1 MKKILT
7 LCAAILGV
15 VALNAKTIYLNSG
28 GNSLWGADGPAFFVH
43 AWGNADQDVKMT
55 AIDGVYFSA
64 EINDANTSVL
74 FVRMPSG
81 STSLNWDTKWNQTE
95 DFTIPSGKNCLTIT
109 SWNGGA
115 EGNSTGT
122 WSYYEAPA
130 SQMTYYLAGSGF
142 PGVSWTA
149 GEHLLMTNGTIS
161 FTNLAAGTYKFKVTN
176 NTWDYNLGYGA
187 VSGACSSQGYSADDD
202 GNVVIVLVSSGDITI
217 TVNNGVICLTIVGET
232 QQIYASAVP
241 SQCTDVMMQAFYN
254 ESYSSSSPGVSEY
267 GDTKWTSLLAQAD
280 EIGSYFDLV
289 WLPPS
294 AYGEGA
300 GYHPKQYSNQSSNW
314 GSRTELESLISAL
327 HNKGTK
333 VVADIVINHCANKST
348 WCDFYE
354 MDFGVYGKFQ
364 PDASYICANDEVNFS
379 DDAGACKGAATGS
392 DDDGDNWSGARDWSH
407 DKVYVQDMFKA
418 YLLWMRNVMK
428 YDGFRYDK
436 GDGFNNWH
444 HDNYNKTAQPYIAF
458 MESYNGTDKIIEE
471 INQANKNL
479 MALDFGTR
487 WDAMCGFA
495 SFNYSKCKGSGLLG
509 AGYAKYAVTFIDS
522 HDWFLRPDNENEF
535 GGRGNSMTADLK
547 DRLLQANAYMLGMP
561 GIPCVFYPHWAKYK
575 AELKPMIDAR
585 HAAGIHNESAV
596 SDEYAEDGGYQCTVR
611 GKYGWLILQVGNKT
625 THTNT
630 GEYSWLADYT
640 LMASGPGYAM
650 WVNVT
655 DPPIPTDLE
664 DSSATLSRQKGE
676 KYLKDGKLYIRVGDK
691 TYDILGQAIK

>member
-1 MKKILT
+1 MKKLLT
-7 LCAAILGV
+7 LCAAMLGV
-15 VALNAKTIYLNSG
+15 VALNAKTIYLNTG
-28 GNSLWGADGPAFFVH
+28 GNSLWGVDGPAFFVH
-43 AWGNADQDVKMT
+43 AWGSADQDVKMT
-55 AIDGVYFSA
+55 ALDGVYFSA

-81 STSLNWDTKWNQTE
+81 STSLNWNTAWNQTE

-109 SWNGGA
+109 SWDGGA
-115 EGNSTGT
+115 DGKSTGT
-122 WSYYEAPA
+122 WSYYEGSA
-130 SQMTYYLAGSGF
+130 SAMTYYLAGSGF

-149 GEHLLMTNGTIS
+149 GQHLPMTNGTIS

-176 NTWDYNLGYGA
+176 NTWDYNLGYSA
-187 VSGACSSQGYSADDD
+187 VSASCSSSGYSDDND
-202 GNVVIVLVSSGDITI
+202 GNVVIILLSTGDITI
-217 TVNNGVICLTIVGET
+217 RVDNGTICVTIVGET
-232 QQIYASAVP
+232 EQVYASAVP

-267 GDTKWTSLLAQAD
+267 GNTKWTSLLAQAD

-294 AYGEGA
+294 AYGDGA
-300 GYHPKQYSNQSSNW
+300 GYHPKQYSNQNSNW
-314 GSRTELESLISAL
+314 GTRSELEALISAL
-327 HNKGTK
+327 HNKGSK
-333 VVADIVINHCANKST
+333 VIADIVINHCANKST

-379 DDAGACKGAATGS
+379 DDAGSCKGAATGS

-458 MESYNGTDKIIEE
+458 MESYNSTETIIGE
-471 INQANKNL
+471 IEQANRNV

-495 SFNYSKCKGSGLLG
+495 GFNYKKCQGSGMLG

-535 GGRGNSMTADLK
+535 GGRGNSMSADLK

-625 THTNT
+625 THSNT
-630 GEYSWLADYT
+630 GEYSWLGDYQ

-655 DPPIPTDLE
+655 DPPLPTDIE
-664 DSSATLSRQKGE
+664 DLSDTLPRQKGE
-676 KYLKDGKLYIRVGDK
+676 KFLKEGRLYIRLGDK
-691 TYDILGQAIK
+691 TYDMMGQVIK